1 MSNENQSLTQTNANT
16 RYLWLLFG
24 ALVVLLLGAVFRYGP
39 YILAIAAVA
48 YGISLA
54 FEVLISKARKKPF
67 DPSWM
72 ITPLVFTMLLPPTA
86 PLWMVGVGSGF
97 GIFFGKLIFGG
108 YGNNVFNPAAVG
120 ALFLTVSFPVL
131 MATRWYSPASGWFNP
146 SSEASLDAITSAT
159 PLIQLNAGTFNST
172 LVDLLLGGTG
182 GSIGEAFRLGAI
194 ILGIALIVLKV
205 IDWRI
210 PVAIL
215 GSFFIFTALGHLITD
230 RVADPINSLFVG
242 GLLFGAFFMATEPVT
257 APKLPKSKI
266 VYGIGIAFIVFLIR
280 NFGAFPEGVIFAI
293 IIMNAVG
300 TLLDSWF
307 DKPVLEEEVS
317 A

>member
-1 MSNENQSLTQTNANT
+1 MSTKAQATPNL
-16 RYLWLLFG
+16 RHLWLLFG
-24 ALVVLLLGAVFRYGP
+24 ALLILLLGAVFRYGP

-48 YGISLA
+48 YGISLS
-54 FEVLISKARKKPF
+54 FEVLIAKARKKAL

-72 ITPLVFTMLLPPTA
+72 ITPLVFTLLLPPTA
-86 PLWMVGVGSGF
+86 PLWMVGVGAGF

-131 MATRWYSPASGWFNP
+131 MATRWYSPVNGWFSP
-146 SSEASLDAITSAT
+146 GDAAAVDAITAAT
-159 PLIQLNAGTFNST
+159 PLIQLNAGTFNSV
-172 LVDLLLGGTG
+172 LSDLLLGGTA
-182 GSIGEAFRLGAI
+182 GSVGEAFRLGAI

-215 GSFFIFTALGHLITD
+215 GSFFLFTTAGYFITD

-242 GLLFGAFFMATEPVT
+242 GLLFGAFFMATEPIT
-257 APKLPKSKI
+257 APKLAKSKI
-266 VYGIGIAFIVFLIR
+266 FYGIGIAFIVFLIR

-300 TLLDSWF
+300 TLFDGWF
-307 DKPVLEEEVS
+307 DKPTLEKEVN

>member
-1 MSNENQSLTQTNANT
+1 MSTKIQATPNVKH
-16 RYLWLLFG
+16 LWILFG
-24 ALVVLLLGAVFRYGP
+24 ALFVLLLGAVFRYGP

-48 YGISLA
+48 YGVSLS
-54 FEVLISKARKKPF
+54 FEVLIAKARKKTL

-72 ITPLVFTMLLPPTA
+72 ITPLILTMLVPPTA
-86 PLWMVGVGSGF
+86 PLWMVGVGAGF

-131 MATRWYSPASGWFNP
+131 MATRWYSPVNGWFNP
-146 SSEASLDAITSAT
+146 GSQASLDAIASAT
-159 PLIQLNAGTFNST
+159 PLIQLNAGTFNSS
-172 LVDLLLGGTG
+172 LVDLLLGGTA
-182 GSIGEAFRLGAI
+182 GSVGDAFRLGAI

-210 PVAIL
+210 PVAIIGSFFLFTVL
-215 GSFFIFTALGHLITD
+215 GSFITD

-242 GLLFGAFFMATEPVT
+242 GLIFGAFFMATEPVT
-257 APKLPKSKI
+257 APKLAKSK
-266 VYGIGIAFIVFLIR
+266 VFYGIGIAFIVFLIR

-300 TLLDSWF
+300 TLFDGWFAKPNLD
-307 DKPVLEEEVS
+307 KEVS